1 MLPRRRWRDGRTLVL
16 TRTLSDA
23 VLTNRV
29 GTIAYELAATRASQ
43 YDRQVPIQGAYE
55 PSPAKFVADQV
66 ALYEATGGAEG
77 GTLQDKPVVI
87 LSTRGRHSGKVRKSP
102 LMRVEHNGTYAVVA
116 SMGGAPKHPVWY
128 LNLIASPA
136 VTLQD
141 GANVYEM
148 AAREVHGDEKAR
160 WWALAVEAWPAY
172 AEYQTK
178 TDRQIPVVVLEPAQ

>member
-1 MLPRRRWRDGRTLVL
+1 M
-16 TRTLSDA
+16 A
-23 VLTNRV
+23 
-29 GTIAYELAATRASQ
+29 
-43 YDRQVPIQGAYE
+43 IQGEYE
-55 PSPAKFVADQV
+55 PSPWKFVADQV

-77 GTLQDKPVVI
+77 GTLQGKPVVI
-87 LSTRGRHSGKVRKSP
+87 LTTRGRHSGKVRKTP

-128 LNLIASPA
+128 LNLTASPK

-148 AAREVHGDEKAR
+148 AAREADGDERTR
-160 WWALAVEAWPAY
+160 WWELAVDAWPAY

-178 TDRQIPVVVLEPAQ
+178 TDRQIPVIVLEPTR